1 MAVVSALLAGYAGAS
16 YAATGAASGAAGPT
30 DTEPPPTATTPAPAP
45 DPAPPPAPKPA
56 PKPAPRPATV
66 YHAPVTPT
74 PTHTYT
80 PPTPTRV
87 APHATPKVAHR
98 KPKRHKTRAKHITPA
113 PKPKPK
119 PKAQVEGASV
129 VKIAGVSATVETN
142 QPNTARR
149 AFVISGIGLAALLFL
164 LVVSIPATAMRF
176 TAAGRVVM
184 DHQTDLVLA
193 GIGTLLLTALLFA
206 ITGIGS

>member
-16 YAATGAASGAAGPT
+16 YAATGVASGAAGPT
-30 DTEPPPTATTPAPAP
+30 DTEPPPTTTTPAPAP

-56 PKPAPRPATV
+56 PKPAPHPATV

-74 PTHTYT
+74 PTYT

-87 APHATPKVAHR
+87 TPHATPKVVHR
-98 KPKRHKTRAKHITPA
+98 KHKRHKTRAKQITPA
-113 PKPKPK
+113 PKPK
-119 PKAQVEGASV
+119 PKAQVEGASI

-142 QPNTARR
+142 QPNTVRR

-164 LVVSIPATAMRF
+164 LVVSVPATAMRF

-193 GIGTLLLTALLFA
+193 GIATLLLTALLFA